1 MDTTKTF
8 TPARSF
14 VDEKARARGGR
25 ADGGRLDDAPKVK
38 TLDPQPAVTV
48 RKLDDSPSVK
58 TADDA
63 PKVKDLGGAQAYAR
77 GGAAKH
83 KPSKT
88 NVNVIIAQHPPGA
101 PMMGGP
107 PPGMVPP
114 HPPVAG
120 PPPGAGGPP
129 PGGPPPG
136 IGPGMP
142 PPGAMPPGA
151 AMGMAPGMA
160 PRARGG
166 KTVAM
171 KSGSGSAEGRL
182 EKVKVYGKRGG

>member
-1 MDTTKTF
+1 MTTTKDAMKAKAASLMSKAGYGGGKSAMDTTKTF

-14 VDEKARARGGR
+14 VDEQAR
-25 ADGGRLDDAPKVK
+25 
-38 TLDPQPAVTV
+38 
-48 RKLDDSPSVK
+48 
-58 TADDA
+58 
-63 PKVKDLGGAQAYAR
+63 AR

-182 EKVKVYGKRGG
+182 EKVKAYGKRG